1 LNRPLPSRELR
12 RRVLE
17 AVQREPVPSRPA
29 GGRRRARAVAFGFAA
44 PLVILA
50 VSYFGGPRAHD
61 RPHGYIAALAL
72 AWLPVAA
79 LATWAG
85 VGHGRSMLG
94 RPAAWAISVVALTP
108 AALLASWAVIA
119 SVWPS
124 TLSDPSGP
132 PQHVVCNVM
141 TLIFAVGPLVAFG
154 LLRRASDPVNPALT
168 GAAIGA
174 ASAAWAA
181 LVLHL
186 LCGFTSAAHI
196 VLGHIAPVV
205 LITLLGAFWTART
218 VAIRARTE

>member
-1 LNRPLPSRELR
+1 LNRPAPSLELR
-12 RRVLE
+12 ARVLE
-17 AVQREPVPSRPA
+17 AALREPVPSRSA
-29 GGRRRARAVAFGFAA
+29 GGRRRARAVAIGFAV

-50 VSYFGGPRAHD
+50 VSYFGGPRAHE

-79 LATWAG
+79 LATWVG
-85 VGHGRSMLG
+85 VGRGRSMLG
-94 RPAAWAISVVALTP
+94 RPAAWAVSVVALTP
-108 AALLASWAVIA
+108 AALLAAWAIVA

-132 PQHVVCNVM
+132 PQHVICNVM
-141 TLIFAVGPLVAFG
+141 TLVFAVGPLVAFG
-154 LLRRASDPVNPALT
+154 VLRRGSDPVSPALT

-186 LCGFTSAAHI
+186 LCGFTSEAHI
-196 VLGHIAPVV
+196 LLGHIAPVV
-205 LITLLGAFWTART
+205 LVTLIGALWTARA
-218 VAIRARTE
+218 VAIRAKTR